1 MQHVDAMPSRGVRR
15 RARGSRIGSPRGV
28 NDLLVALRDLLPLG
42 VGRRQRGSANV
53 FRGLA
58 VDELF
63 GPAHR
68 VLRRMKDGE

>member
-1 MQHVDAMPSRGVRR
+1 MPSRGVRR
-15 RARGSRIGSPRGV
+15 RARGSRVGSSRGV
-28 NDLLVALRDLLPLG
+28 SDLLVALRDLPSLR

-53 FRGLA
+53 CRGLA

-63 GPAHR
+63 DPAHR

>member
-1 MQHVDAMPSRGVRR
+1 MPSRGVRH
-15 RARGSRIGSPRGV
+15 RARGSRVGSPRGV
-28 NDLLVALRDLLPLG
+28 SDLLVALLDLSLG

-53 FRGLA
+53 CRGLA

-63 GPAHR
+63 DPAHR